1 MRIRHGMQRRII
13 IQGKLY
19 VLDCQGQRALLRW
32 REMEFGLLDIINVTQ
47 L

>member
-1 MRIRHGMQRRII
+1 MRIRNWMHWRII

-19 VLDCQGQRALLRW
+19 VLDYQGQRALLIW
-32 REMEFGLLDIINVTQ
+32 REMVFGLLDIIKITQ